1 MAETCHSSL
10 GQVLDTEMNVALRWE
25 YIMWRTHE
33 FLARIALKFCLCY
46 GLKCVFY
53 CNINIGAMFKYMYE
67 NVENSMGETV
77 VLMTFSANALHFIYF
92 ILSPLTDR
100 DNSIALL
107 ARL

>member
-1 MAETCHSSL
+1 
-10 GQVLDTEMNVALRWE
+10 
-25 YIMWRTHE
+25 
-33 FLARIALKFCLCY
+33 
-46 GLKCVFY
+46 
-53 CNINIGAMFKYMYE
+53 MFKYMYE

-107 ARL
+107 ARLWRNLGSIPGEWNKLFSSF